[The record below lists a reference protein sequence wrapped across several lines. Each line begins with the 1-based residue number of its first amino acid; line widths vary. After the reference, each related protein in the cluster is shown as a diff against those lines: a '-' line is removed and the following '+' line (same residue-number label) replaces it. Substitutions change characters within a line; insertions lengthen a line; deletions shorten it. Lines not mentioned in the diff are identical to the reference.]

1 MHISK
6 TLAGLALAAAVA
18 SPALAQPDN
27 PLAGKTVRLLVGF
40 SPGGTSDAVARIAAE
55 KLGPLLQ
62 ARIVVENKPGANGN
76 IAAGDV
82 ARADP
87 DGLTWYLGS
96 FNNPVNQA
104 GGRKLP
110 FDFLRDFAPVAMVAY
125 TPNVLIVN
133 KALPVHNVA
142 ELIALAKRKPGELTF
157 GSAGA
162 GSSLHMAGELFNNV
176 AGVNMVHV
184 PYKGSAPAMTD
195 LIGGHL
201 STMFDNLLT
210 AMVQIKAGN
219 VRALAVTGSRRV
231 PALPDVPTV
240 AETLPGFDVTSF
252 FALYAPAGT
261 PAATIDAINA
271 ATNRALADP
280 DLQRRFAEQGA
291 DPGPGTPQQL
301 GALVR
306 SEVEKWKKVIVAED
320 IRLE

>member
-1 MHISK
+1 MLISK

-18 SPALAQPDN
+18 SPALAQPAN

-82 ARADP
+82 ARAEP

-271 ATNRALADP
+271 ATNHALADP

-291 DPGPGTPQQL
+291 EPGPGTPQQL
-301 GALVR
+301 GALVH